1 MTLLDARR
9 VLGRGPPQADD
20 PAPRVTFLKLRPWG
34 GVVTPPLGD
43 TRISRIQLVLS
54 PLPDGAIGVT
64 SVGRCPLVL
73 GGQVAGQGIVRPGDT
88 ITLSAA
94 LVLLVLPPRARV
106 QRLRTHPPEAGFP
119 FGEAD
124 PHGIVGESTAAWAL
138 RDALAFAAEAG
149 HHVLVLGESGV
160 GKELAAR
167 ALHARSPRRN
177 GPFVARNAATLP
189 EGLVDAEL
197 FGVVKGYPN
206 AGSPELVG
214 LLGQV
219 DGGTLFL
226 DEIGELPATLQVH
239 LLRVLDAGGE
249 YQRLGEGRTRRAN
262 FRLIAATN
270 RPASALKGD
279 FGARFK
285 IRVEVVGLDRRRE
298 DIPLLLRHLLA
309 AARQD
314 NPRAVERFFERRE
327 GGPGVARIDPQV
339 IEALLRHRFTF
350 HTRELERLMW
360 TSLATSPGDFL
371 TVTPELRAELGLG
384 GPAERA
390 LRAKRKTDPGE
401 IGREELVAALAAAGG
416 NVAHSAEKLG
426 VSRFAVY
433 RLMKRHGVSG

>member
-1 MTLLDARR
+1 M
-9 VLGRGPPQADD
+9 
-20 PAPRVTFLKLRPWG
+20 
-34 GVVTPPLGD
+34 
-43 TRISRIQLVLS
+43 
-54 PLPDGAIGVT
+54 
-64 SVGRCPLVL
+64 
-73 GGQVAGQGIVRPGDT
+73 
-88 ITLSAA
+88 
-94 LVLLVLPPRARV
+94 
-106 QRLRTHPPEAGFP
+106 
-119 FGEAD
+119 
-124 PHGIVGESTAAWAL
+124 
-138 RDALAFAAEAG
+138 
-149 HHVLVLGESGV
+149 
-160 GKELAAR
+160 
-167 ALHARSPRRN
+167 
-177 GPFVARNAATLP
+177 
-189 EGLVDAEL
+189 
-197 FGVVKGYPN
+197 
-206 AGSPELVG
+206 
-214 LLGQV
+214 

-285 IRVEVVGLDRRRE
+285 IRVEVPGLDRRRE

-309 AARQD
+309 AARRD
-314 NPRAVERFFERRE
+314 NPRAVDRFFERRE

-371 TVTPELRAELGLG
+371 TVTPELRVELGLG
-384 GPAERA
+384 GAAERP

-416 NVAHSAEKLG
+416 SVAQAAAQLG